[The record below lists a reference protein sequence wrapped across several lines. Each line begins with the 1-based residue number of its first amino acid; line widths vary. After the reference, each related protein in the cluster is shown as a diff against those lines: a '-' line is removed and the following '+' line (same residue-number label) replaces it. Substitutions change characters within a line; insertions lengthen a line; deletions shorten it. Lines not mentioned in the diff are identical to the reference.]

1 LYCTAVSTAPGHG
14 ALPDLLWRRRKKMK
28 KWKCMICEYIH
39 EGPEPPE
46 VCPECGAGKEN
57 FEEVWA

>member
-1 LYCTAVSTAPGHG
+1 
-14 ALPDLLWRRRKKMK
+14 MK
-28 KWKCMICEYIH
+28 KWKCVICEYIH

-46 VCPECGAGKEN
+46 VCPECGAGKDN